1 MHLRTLIVATL
12 LAALAAAPACGAG
25 DEGEPETKPIVGG
38 DDAGLPE
45 VGPTVPSIASP
56 TANVRFLNASR
67 MSKSFAKAL
76 AVPEAELCKELGQY
90 QCVDVIH
97 KISLL
102 GTDPYSFGVNDPL
115 PSTTTSTPLVAE
127 RVATSGCIL
136 RLQRDL
142 APHKSPKKVDALF
155 HHLEI
160 DAAGKLDPAG
170 PGVAKT
176 IDLLYVRALQR
187 HATKEETEA
196 LRGLYQSI
204 AALPKTPR
212 PAEDWAVASCVAVLT
227 SIESLFY

>member
-1 MHLRTLIVATL
+1 M
-12 LAALAAAPACGAG
+12 AAAVLVTFAAAPACGSG
-25 DEGEPETKPIVGG
+25 DEGEAETKPPVGG
-38 DDAGLPE
+38 DDAGPLPE
-45 VGPTVPSIASP
+45 AGPTVPSIASP
-56 TANVRFLNASR
+56 KANVRFLNASR

-76 AVPEAELCKELGQY
+76 AIPEAELCKELGQY
-90 QCVDVIH
+90 QCVDFIH

-102 GTDPYSFGVNDPL
+102 GTDPYLFGVNDPL

-136 RLQRDL
+136 RLQKDL

-160 DAAGKLDPAG
+160 DANGKVDPAS

-176 IDLLYVRALQR
+176 VDLLYVRVLQR
-187 HATKEETEA
+187 HATKEEVDD
-196 LRGLYQSI
+196 LRGLYKSI
-204 AALPKTPR
+204 EALPKTPK

-227 SIESLFY
+227 SMESLFY